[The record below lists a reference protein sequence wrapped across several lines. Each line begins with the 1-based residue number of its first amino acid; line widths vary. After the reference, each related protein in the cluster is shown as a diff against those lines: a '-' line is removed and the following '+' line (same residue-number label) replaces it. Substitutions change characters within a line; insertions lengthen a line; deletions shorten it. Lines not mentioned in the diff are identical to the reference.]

1 MCPRVTKPA
10 ILRAN
15 AMLWSDRLNSSGWS
29 NSGRSGRSY
38 RQLVNLRERTLL
50 GPKLDSFL
58 FQTIKNDAE
67 GSKTNEMEGFLRSA
81 RESNS

>member
-1 MCPRVTKPA
+1 MCPRVRIRA

-15 AMLWSDRLNSSGWS
+15 AVLYPDRLNSSRWS

-50 GPKLDSFL
+50 GPKRDSFL
-58 FQTIKNDAE
+58 FETIKNDAE
-67 GSKTNEMEGFLRSA
+67 GSKRNEMEGFLRSA
-81 RESNS
+81 S